1 MIKKFILILYSSIII
16 ISKTLNSN
24 LNFFNSIEN
33 KYPSSNFNSVIVSDS
48 KINISTEIKLGNYE
62 NLIFKI
68 TPNYK

>member
-24 LNFFNSIEN
+24 LNFLNSIDN

>member
-1 MIKKFILILYSSIII
+1 MIKKFILILFSSIII

-48 KINISTEIKLGNYE
+48 KINISTEIKLGNYR
-62 NLIFKI
+62 NFNI
-68 TPNYK
+68 